1 MPRILR
7 IINRF
12 NLGGPTYN
20 AAYLTRYLSDDY
32 ETLLIG
38 GAHAESE
45 EDSLHITQQLGI
57 DPIIIPE
64 MKRDISPKEDQIAY
78 KKIHQLIEWFKPDII
93 HTHASKAGALG
104 RLAGIRSRTPI
115 IVHTFHGHV
124 FHSYFNKVKT
134 QAYISIERKL
144 AQKTDAI
151 IAISPLQK
159 RELVEDFSIAEEEK
173 VRVIPLGFDLER
185 FREGQDEKRKE
196 FRSQYH
202 LEDKVIA
209 IGIIGRLVPI
219 KNHQLFLELA
229 AKTIGKTNKKIQFFI
244 IGDGELASE
253 LKAMAIEL
261 GLNSPNG
268 EKNNV
273 LFTSWIKNIDVAIAG
288 LDIIVMTSNNE
299 GTPVSLIEAQ
309 AGQRAIVTTEVGG
322 IKDII
327 IPGKTG
333 MMSPK
338 GDVEKLTQNLCEL
351 IENLEKREQM
361 GANGFAFVR
370 EKFTYSRLASDVD
383 KLYRELMAG
392 KKAN

>member
-1 MPRILR
+1 MPRVLR

-20 AAYLTRYLSDDY
+20 AAYLTKYLPSQY

-38 GAHAESE
+38 GAHSESE

-64 MKRDISPKEDQIAY
+64 MKRDISPKEDHIAY
-78 KKIHQLIEWFKPDII
+78 KKIHQLIDWFKPDII

-144 AQKTDAI
+144 AQHTDAI
-151 IAISPLQK
+151 VAISPLQK
-159 RELVEDFSIAEEEK
+159 RELVDDFAIASEDK
-173 VRVIPLGFDLER
+173 VKVVPLGFDLSR
-185 FREGQDEKRKE
+185 FKENQSGKRKL
-196 FRSQYH
+196 FRTKYDVQ
-202 LEDKVIA
+202 DDVIA
-209 IGIIGRLVPI
+209 IGIIGRLVQI

-229 AKTIGKTNKKIQFFI
+229 KKVIANTTKKVVFFV
-244 IGDGELASE
+244 IGDGELMSALQAE
-253 LKAMAIEL
+253 AIAL
-261 GLNSPNG
+261 QLNTVNG
-268 EKNNV
+268 SQNNV
-273 LFTSWIKNIDVAIAG
+273 VFTSWIKNVDEAIAG

-309 AGQRAIVTTEVGG
+309 AGERAIVSTEVGG

-333 MMSPK
+333 LISPS
-338 GDVEKLTQNLCEL
+338 GQLDGLYNNLSKL
-351 IENLEKREQM
+351 IENDEERILM
-361 GANGFAFVR
+361 GASGFEFVKD
-370 EKFTYSRLASDVD
+370 KFTYARLAENMDN
-383 KLYRELMAG
+383 LY
-392 KKAN
+392 ANLLNARKS

>member
-20 AAYLTRYLSDDY
+20 AAYLTHYLPDNY

-45 EDSLHITQQLGI
+45 EDSLHITQQLGL

-64 MKRDISPKEDQIAY
+64 MKRDISPMEDQIAY
-78 KKIHQLIEWFKPDII
+78 KKIHQLIDWFKPDII

-124 FHSYFNKVKT
+124 FHSYFNKIKT

-159 RELVEDFSIAEEEK
+159 RELVEDFLIADEEK

-185 FREGQDEKRKE
+185 FKLKQEEKRE
-196 FRSQYH
+196 IFRSKYD
-202 LEDKVIA
+202 LDEDVIA

-229 AKTIGKTNKKIQFFI
+229 QKTLSKTDKKVRFFI
-244 IGDGELASE
+244 IGDGELSDE

-261 GLNSPNG
+261 GLNSPNRE
-268 EKNNV
+268 EKNV
-273 LFTSWIKNIDVAIAG
+273 IFTSWIKNIDVAIAG

-327 IPGKTG
+327 IPGRTG

-338 GDVEKLTQNLCEL
+338 GDVEMLTKNLCEL
-351 IENLEKREQM
+351 IASKEKRDQM
-361 GANGFAFVR
+361 GANGYHFVK
-370 EKFTYSRLASDVD
+370 EKFTYSRLATDMD
-383 KLYRELMAG
+383 KLYQELLAG
-392 KKAN
+392 KKTN